1 MVATPLAPNGATGA
15 TPYEQEVKLE
25 KLFGE
30 LQAGFKKMEGI
41 ADPNKQAN
49 ILKDLTNK
57 MQEAKR
63 YCKAACV
70 CSCAYLMSLH
80 KTGSSSAMYICSL
93 IKEFEQEARTDNMP
107 AAELTSRKKGL
118 VQQLNEYIAK
128 KKELGNDIAGRKEL
142 IGAAKRGDGPK
153 DYNSKL

>member
-1 MVATPLAPNGATGA
+1 MVVTPLVPNGATGA

-30 LQAGFKKMEGI
+30 LQAGFKKMEGV

-63 YCKAACV
+63 YCKASVTACV
-70 CSCAYLMSLH
+70 CSCAYLTSLH
-80 KTGSSSAMYICSL
+80 KTGA
-93 IKEFEQEARTDNMP
+93 
-107 AAELTSRKKGL
+107 
-118 VQQLNEYIAK
+118 
-128 KKELGNDIAGRKEL
+128 
-142 IGAAKRGDGPK
+142 
-153 DYNSKL
+153 

>member
-1 MVATPLAPNGATGA
+1 MVATLLAPNGSTGA

-63 YCKAACV
+63 YRKALCLLSLPV
-70 CSCAYLMSLH
+70 FVFCANLISL
-80 KTGSSSAMYICSL
+80 
-93 IKEFEQEARTDNMP
+93 Q
-107 AAELTSRKKGL
+107 
-118 VQQLNEYIAK
+118 
-128 KKELGNDIAGRKEL
+128 
-142 IGAAKRGDGPK
+142 
-153 DYNSKL
+153 KLASE